1 MIAGEQASD
10 VLQSPTMPT
19 APSVQNMS
27 RVFAGIRASLDEL
40 EEQYR
45 WAHNIAYGTGS
56 SSIPAAHAPNP
67 ADVDPTGRTAAHDQ
81 EARANLAYV
90 ATKLQATR
98 TVLRDLARV
107 MRRPPIPHSGRVDGY
122 PRTVSKQDRQALED
136 AKARRA
142 ARSEG
147 YGSG

>member
-1 MIAGEQASD
+1 MTSDSSTD
-10 VLQSPTMPT
+10 VLQSGAMPT

-27 RVFAGIRASLDEL
+27 RVFAGIRAALDEL

-56 SSIPAAHAPNP
+56 SSIPAAHSSNP
-67 ADVDPTGRTAAHDQ
+67 ADVDPTGRTAAHDV
-81 EARANLAYV
+81 EARANLAFV

-98 TVLRDLARV
+98 AVLKGLAKV
-107 MRRPPIPHSGRVDGY
+107 MRRPPIPHSGRVDGF
-122 PRTVSKQDRQALED
+122 PRTVSKEDRQALED
-136 AKARRA
+136 AKTRRA